1 MLEDLASEF
10 GLRVQVSSIAM
21 LSLQI
26 GAAASAI
33 LLSQPVRSRVPC
45 FVCAMYG
52 VTLWPDIAL
61 SCSRALHRH
70 LAIPSIFLRLVS
82 HVASNVHGSSRTMH
96 LPQFCGHI
104 QDAISRVQTLEQEG
118 RITGV
123 MDDRGKFIY
132 ISREEMAA
140 TAEFI
145 MKRGRIAISEL
156 AAKSSSFIDL
166 EPK

>member
-1 MLEDLASEF
+1 M
-10 GLRVQVSSIAM
+10 
-21 LSLQI
+21 
-26 GAAASAI
+26 
-33 LLSQPVRSRVPC
+33 
-45 FVCAMYG
+45 
-52 VTLWPDIAL
+52 
-61 SCSRALHRH
+61 
-70 LAIPSIFLRLVS
+70 
-82 HVASNVHGSSRTMH
+82 
-96 LPQFCGHI
+96 

-145 MKRGRIAISEL
+145 MARGRIAISEL
-156 AAKSSSFIDL
+156 AVKSSSFIDL